1 MGPWRGQRPPL
12 WSQAPKAE
20 ALSLVLYLLLLGAPG
35 CALAQPPCKEEEY
48 AVGTECCPK
57 CSPGYHV
64 VQACGEL
71 TGTVCAPCSGK
82 TYTAHHNGLDSCL
95 RCRECHQALGLVT
108 RRPCSSTADAVCGC
122 GQDSFCV
129 SRHGDHCT
137 ACRPH
142 TTCRPGQRVQERGTE
157 SRDTVC
163 ADCPLG
169 TFSPN
174 GTLERCQPWTR
185 ILSPR
190 CSPWL
195 MTEAKPGTS
204 STDATCSPWRRHLVG
219 GLAAAFLLVV
229 PVILGAVVW
238 KWRRRKRPISDQM
251 MVPVSIQGRGPSAGA
266 QSEETQ
272 ALRAPP
278 SVTTVA
284 VEETAPA
291 LA

>member
-95 RCRECHQALGLVT
+95 RCRECHQ
-108 RRPCSSTADAVCGC
+108 
-122 GQDSFCV
+122 
-129 SRHGDHCT
+129 
-137 ACRPH
+137 
-142 TTCRPGQRVQERGTE
+142 GTE

-195 MTEAKPGTS
+195 MTETKPGTS

-238 KWRRRKRPISDQM
+238 KRRRRKRPISDQM